1 MEYCVLYSEALDLP
15 IFLEKFI
22 TMARSSHKRYN
33 WKEIQ
38 KFYDEG
44 HTWREIQDKF
54 GVVQASILGAKKR
67 GDFISRDHSEASKIA
82 FKKGR
87 LVQKHTEETK
97 QKISKARI
105 KYLTE
110 NPDKVPYL
118 INHSSKQS
126 YPERIFENALNSSG
140 ITGWI
145 YAYQN
150 GIYEYDFAWP
160 ELKID
165 VEIDGATHLSEKVK
179 KIDARRDKFSQDNG
193 WVVIRFTAEQVKQ
206 DVVLCINTL
215 KNFL

>member
-1 MEYCVLYSEALDLP
+1 
-15 IFLEKFI
+15 
-22 TMARSSHKRYN
+22 MAKSTHTRYD

-54 GVVQASILGAKKR
+54 GAVQASILGAKKR
-67 GDFISRDHSEASKIA
+67 GDFISRDHSDANKIA
-82 FKKGR
+82 HKKGR
-87 LVQKHTEETK
+87 FVQKHSEETK

-118 INHSSKQS
+118 INHSSKKS
-126 YPERIFENALNSSG
+126 YPEIIFEQALISSG
-140 ITGWI
+140 ITGWV

-160 ELKID
+160 EQKID
-165 VEIDGATHLSEKVK
+165 VEIDGSTHLLEKVK
-179 KIDARRDKFSQDNG
+179 KIDARRDQFSKDQG
-193 WVVIRFTAEQVKQ
+193 WIVIRFSAESVKK
-206 DVVLCINTL
+206 DVISCIKVLQNYL
-215 KNFL
+215 